1 MNIDETADD
10 AARRELKEETGLTV
24 DRLHPIGAFTAV
36 DRDPRER
43 VLSIAFW
50 ADVEGTPE
58 AVGADDAR
66 RARWFPLT
74 GLPRLAFDHAEIL
87 RRALYL
93 KAKGVE

>member
-1 MNIDETADD
+1 M
-10 AARRELKEETGLTV
+10 
-24 DRLHPIGAFTAV
+24 
-36 DRDPRER
+36 
-43 VLSIAFW
+43 LSIAFW

-93 KAKGVE
+93 KEKGVE